1 MEKFELSVQI
11 RWADIDSNF
20 HLRHSVFYDWAAM
33 CRLDYLKERGLT
45 SALMQK
51 LHFGPVIF
59 REECV
64 FRKEINYDDKVRI
77 NLKLLKSRRDYS
89 RWTIVH
95 EIKKNDDTLCALV
108 TIDGAWLN
116 TIDRKLFI
124 PPAEVVHAFQQV
136 PPDENF
142 QWLD

>member
-1 MEKFELSVQI
+1 MDKFELPIQI

-20 HLRHSVFYDWAAM
+20 HLRHSVYYDWAAM
-33 CRLDYLKERGLT
+33 CRLDYLKERGL
-45 SALMQK
+45 SADLMQK

-59 REECV
+59 REESV
-64 FRKEINYDDKVRI
+64 FRKEINYNDKVSI
-77 NLKLLKSRRDYS
+77 NLSLLKSRRDYS

-95 EIKKNDDTLCALV
+95 EIKKNSDTLCALV
-108 TIDGAWLN
+108 TIDGAWLH

-124 PPAEVVHAFQQV
+124 PPAEVTHVFRQI
-136 PPDENF
+136 PTDENF